1 MLTSES
7 YVIALACYVLAALV
21 ALRVLASWLPASW
34 PAAARWGVLGLLAGL
49 LLTPALPSETAT
61 TLAPALVIVIFN
73 TLFGAGWA
81 SAVPAVAQLLLATA
95 GAAVLGVLSG
105 LLLGR
110 AAAEP
115 EDAESR
121 T

>member
-21 ALRVLASWLPASW
+21 ALRVLSSWLPAAW
-34 PAAARWGVLGLLAGL
+34 PLAVRWGVIGLLGGL

-61 TLAPALVIVIFN
+61 TLAPALVVALFN

-81 SAVPAVAQLLLATA
+81 SAVPAVARLLLATL
-95 GAAVLGVLSG
+95 GAAVLGVLLA
-105 LLLGR
+105 LLRSRAGR
-110 AAAEP
+110 EP
-115 EDAESR
+115 KGAESR